1 MKKNIVNV
9 MNEVHID
16 VVDDK
21 VKIVCNPERESL
33 PIDVVEE
40 IVTSVIKQA
49 QKNSGKEPSPELVKA
64 IAEQYD
70 AHLFDTMRSWQIV
83 SFILAA
89 IIVGLLIFWR

>member
-1 MKKNIVNV
+1 MKENIINV
-9 MNEVHID
+9 KNEVHID
-16 VVDDK
+16 VVDGK

-40 IVTSVIKQA
+40 IVMSVIKQA
-49 QKNSGKEPSPELVKA
+49 QKDSRKEPSPELVKA

-70 AHLFDTMRSWQIV
+70 EHLFSIMRSWQIV

>member
-33 PIDVVEE
+33 PIGVVEE
-40 IVTSVIKQA
+40 IVMSVIKQA
-49 QKNSGKEPSPELVKA
+49 QKNSGKEPSPKLVKA

-70 AHLFDTMRSWQIV
+70 EHLFSIMRSWQIV

>member
-1 MKKNIVNV
+1 MKKNVVNI

-16 VVDDK
+16 VVDGK
-21 VKIVCNPERESL
+21 VKIVCDPERESL

-40 IVTSVIKQA
+40 IVMSVIKQA

-64 IAEQYD
+64 VAEQYD
-70 AHLFDTMRSWQIV
+70 AHLFDIMRSWQIV
-83 SFILAA
+83 SFILSA

>member
-1 MKKNIVNV
+1 MKKNVVNI

-16 VVDDK
+16 VVDGK

-40 IVTSVIKQA
+40 IVTSIIKQA
-49 QKNSGKEPSPELVKA
+49 QKIQKEEPSPELVKA
-64 IAEQYD
+64 VAD
-70 AHLFDTMRSWQIV
+70 AHLFDIMRSWQIV
-83 SFILAA
+83 SFILSA

>member
-40 IVTSVIKQA
+40 IVMSVIKQA
-49 QKNSGKEPSPELVKA
+49 QKDSRKEPSPELVKA
-64 IAEQYD
+64 VAEQYD
-70 AHLFDTMRSWQIV
+70 VHLFSIMRSWQRV

-89 IIVGLLIFWR
+89 IIVVLLVFWR

>member
-1 MKKNIVNV
+1 MKKNVVNI

-16 VVDDK
+16 VVDGK

-40 IVTSVIKQA
+40 IVTSVVKQA
-49 QKNSGKEPSPELVKA
+49 QKIQKEEPSPELVKA

>member
-1 MKKNIVNV
+1 MKKNIINI

-16 VVDDK
+16 VVDGK

-64 IAEQYD
+64 VAEQYD
-70 AHLFDTMRSWQIV
+70 AHLFDIMRSWQIV

>member
-1 MKKNIVNV
+1 MKKNVVNI

-16 VVDDK
+16 VVDGK
-21 VKIVCNPERESL
+21 VKIVCNPERKSL

-49 QKNSGKEPSPELVKA
+49 QKIQKEEPSPELVKA
-64 IAEQYD
+64 VAEQCD
-70 AHLFDTMRSWQIV
+70 AHLFDIMRSWQIV

>member
-1 MKKNIVNV
+1 MKKNITNV

-21 VKIVCNPERESL
+21 VKIVCDPARESL

-40 IVTSVIKQA
+40 IVMSVIKQA
-49 QKNSGKEPSPELVKA
+49 QKDSRKEPSPELVKA

-70 AHLFDTMRSWQIV
+70 EHLFSIMRSWQIV
-83 SFILAA
+83 SFVLAA
-89 IIVGLLIFWR
+89 IIVVLLVFWR

>member
-1 MKKNIVNV
+1 MKKNIINV

-16 VVDDK
+16 VVDGK

-49 QKNSGKEPSPELVKA
+49 QKNSGKEPSHEVVKA

>member
-1 MKKNIVNV
+1 MKENIINV
-9 MNEVHID
+9 KNEVHID
-16 VVDDK
+16 VVDGK

-40 IVTSVIKQA
+40 IVMSVIKQA
-49 QKNSGKEPSPELVKA
+49 QKDSRKEPSPELVKA
-64 IAEQYD
+64 VAEQYD

-89 IIVGLLIFWR
+89 IIVGLLVFWR

>member
-1 MKKNIVNV
+1 MK
-9 MNEVHID
+9 NEVHID
-16 VVDDK
+16 VIDDK
-21 VKIVCNPERESL
+21 VKIVCNPERENL

-40 IVTSVIKQA
+40 IVMSVIKQA
-49 QKNSGKEPSPELVKA
+49 QKDSRKEPSPKLVKA

-89 IIVGLLIFWR
+89 IIIGLLIFWR

>member
-1 MKKNIVNV
+1 MEKNIINV

-16 VVDDK
+16 VIDGK

-40 IVTSVIKQA
+40 IVMSVIKQA
-49 QKNSGKEPSPELVKA
+49 QKDNKKEPSPELVKA

-70 AHLFDTMRSWQIV
+70 EHLFSIMRSWQIV

-89 IIVGLLIFWR
+89 IIVVLLVFWR

>member
-1 MKKNIVNV
+1 MKKNIINA

-40 IVTSVIKQA
+40 IVMSVIKQA
-49 QKNSGKEPSPELVKA
+49 QKIQKEPSPKLVKA

-70 AHLFDTMRSWQIV
+70 EQLFSIMRSWQIV

>member
-21 VKIVCNPERESL
+21 VKIVCNPERENL

-40 IVTSVIKQA
+40 IVMSVIKQA
-49 QKNSGKEPSPELVKA
+49 QKDSRKEPSPELVKA

-70 AHLFDTMRSWQIV
+70 EHLFNIMRAWQIV

-89 IIVGLLIFWR
+89 IIVGLLVFWR

>member
-1 MKKNIVNV
+1 MK
-9 MNEVHID
+9 NEVHID

-21 VKIVCNPERESL
+21 VKIICNPERENL

-40 IVTSVIKQA
+40 IVTSVVKQA
-49 QKNSGKEPSPELVKA
+49 QKIQKEEPSPELVKA

-89 IIVGLLIFWR
+89 IIVVLLVFWR

>member
-1 MKKNIVNV
+1 MKKNIINV

-16 VVDDK
+16 VVDGR
-21 VKIVCNPERESL
+21 VKIVCNPERENL

-40 IVTSVIKQA
+40 IVMSVIKQA
-49 QKNSGKEPSPELVKA
+49 QKDGRKEPSPELVKA

-70 AHLFDTMRSWQIV
+70 AHLFDTMRAWQIV

>member
-1 MKKNIVNV
+1 MKKNIINV

-16 VVDDK
+16 VVDGK

-40 IVTSVIKQA
+40 IVTSVVKQA
-49 QKNSGKEPSPELVKA
+49 QKIQKEEPSPELVKD

-89 IIVGLLIFWR
+89 IIIGLLIFWR

>member
-16 VVDDK
+16 VVDGK
-21 VKIVCNPERESL
+21 VKIVCSPERENL

-40 IVTSVIKQA
+40 IVMSVIKQV
-49 QKNSGKEPSPELVKA
+49 QKDSRKEPSPELVKA

-70 AHLFDTMRSWQIV
+70 EHLFSIMRSWQIV

-89 IIVGLLIFWR
+89 IIVVLLVFWR

>member
-1 MKKNIVNV
+1 MKKNILNV

-16 VVDDK
+16 VVDGK
-21 VKIVCNPERESL
+21 VKIVCKPERESL

-64 IAEQYD
+64 VAEQYD

-89 IIVGLLIFWR
+89 IIIGLLIFWR

>member
-1 MKKNIVNV
+1 MKKNIINV

-16 VVDDK
+16 VVDGK

-40 IVTSVIKQA
+40 IVTSVIKQV

-83 SFILAA
+83 SFILSA